1 MEEEFSRGT
10 TEKVSADGHLTYLL
24 ITNLLW
30 GSGDEGRSGQQAS
43 GRMTVHSRW
52 LIQSTA
58 PHLRRS
64 FAWRRWDCKMPV
76 STRNLAWYGET
87 FATSVQVHN

>member
-43 GRMTVHSRW
+43 GKDDRAQPVADSVNGSASSPLVR
-52 LIQSTA
+52 LE
-58 PHLRRS
+58 
-64 FAWRRWDCKMPV
+64 KM
-76 STRNLAWYGET
+76 
-87 FATSVQVHN
+87 